1 MDGTQKRKGSPDQSS
16 SAKRSRN
23 ENDSSS
29 HGGSFEKELAA
40 FREDTVAY
48 RNPTANWPRP
58 PVPSLN
64 PSTDKIVFQQLELDH
79 YVGLYMI
86 FLDLT

>member
-1 MDGTQKRKGSPDQSS
+1 MDGTQKRKGSPDESS

-23 ENDSSS
+23 ENNNSSQ
-29 HGGSFEKELAA
+29 GGSFEKELEA

-48 RNPTANWPRP
+48 RNPTATWPRP
-58 PVPSLN
+58 PVPNFN
-64 PSTDKIVFQQLELDH
+64 PSTDNIVFQQLELDY

-86 FLDLT
+86 LLNLT

>member
-29 HGGSFEKELAA
+29 QGGSFEKELAA

-48 RNPTANWPRP
+48 RNPTASWPRP
-58 PVPSLN
+58 AVPNFN
-64 PSTDKIVFQQLELDH
+64 PSTDNIVFQQLELDH
-79 YVGLYMI
+79 YIGMYMI
-86 FLDLT
+86 FLYLT